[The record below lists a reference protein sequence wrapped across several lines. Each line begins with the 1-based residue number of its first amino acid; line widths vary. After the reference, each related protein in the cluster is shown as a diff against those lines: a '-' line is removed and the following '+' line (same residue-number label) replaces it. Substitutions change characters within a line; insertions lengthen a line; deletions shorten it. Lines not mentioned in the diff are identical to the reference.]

1 MGEWRTV
8 FEEEVEGRLV
18 TVKIYRSEDTADD
31 DGDEGPAVRVTTTSV
46 DNYPGVLEDEDG
58 DTLLLEREDT
68 GRLMTLEPY
77 SLDDLAGELMEIGFS
92 LEGAASVASKVP
104 G

>member
-18 TVKIYRSEDTADD
+18 TVKIYQSEDTADD
-31 DGDEGPAVRVTTTSV
+31 DGDEGPC
-46 DNYPGVLEDEDG
+46 VLEDEDG
-58 DTLLLEREDT
+58 DTLLLEREDA

-92 LEGAASVASKVP
+92 PEAAASVASKVP